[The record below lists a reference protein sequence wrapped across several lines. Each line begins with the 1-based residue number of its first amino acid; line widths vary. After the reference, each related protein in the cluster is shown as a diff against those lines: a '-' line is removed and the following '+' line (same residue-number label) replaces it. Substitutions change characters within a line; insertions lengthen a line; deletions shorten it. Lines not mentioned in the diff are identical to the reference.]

1 MKTQWMSSWRH
12 TRRSKASTEMS
23 SIATRFLAQIRRN
36 IESWRADEIDYV
48 TFIESQRD
56 TWAGIQAAGRQVEAE
71 VLRALTGAPRVAHL
85 LMLEDRE
92 HRTVQLP
99 RCRRAG
105 PPSARP
111 YCGVVGRTATGS
123 PMLSVLP
130 ADTRSRHAEHR
141 QVAALIYEIAADMER
156 HSHQLQAHWTIAV
169 DAENGQVVIEL
180 TGEHEVDLAAELV
193 ANIMTD
199 HQLI

>member
-1 MKTQWMSSWRH
+1 
-12 TRRSKASTEMS
+12 MS
-23 SIATRFLAQIRRN
+23 SIATRFLAQIRHN

-56 TWAGIQAAGRQVEAE
+56 TWAGIQAAGRQVVAE

-85 LMLEDRE
+85 LMLEDGE
-92 HRTVQLP
+92 QRTVQLP
-99 RCRRAG
+99 TCRRAAF
-105 PPSARP
+105 PATRP
-111 YCGVVGRTATGS
+111 YRGVVGRTASGC
-123 PMLSVLP
+123 PVLSVLP
-130 ADTRSRHAEHR
+130 TTPRSRQAEHR

-169 DAENGQVVIEL
+169 DPEIGQVVIEL
-180 TGEHEVDLAAELV
+180 TGEHEVDLATELV
-193 ANIMTD
+193 ANVMND